1 MISNLPT
8 HRAYTSCPR

>member
-8 HRAYTSCPR
+8 HRPYTSCPR